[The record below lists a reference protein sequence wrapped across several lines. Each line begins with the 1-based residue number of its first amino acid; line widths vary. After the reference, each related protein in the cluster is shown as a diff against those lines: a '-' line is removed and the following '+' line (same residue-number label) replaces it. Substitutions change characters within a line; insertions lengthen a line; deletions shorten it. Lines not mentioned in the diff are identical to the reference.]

1 MDMLYW
7 SSNDRLNL
15 ETDWAS
21 SDVVEATGGLRFSKE
36 RVRGSV
42 KALGV
47 LHCLRGRTEEKVIH
61 RYQGRIVTK
70 LGREPRNCSGIKV
83 KYEDSLKTV
92 V

>member
-7 SSNDRLNL
+7 SSKDRLNL

-47 LHCLRGRTEEKVIH
+47 LHCLRGRTEEKVHSQIS
-61 RYQGRIVTK
+61 RKNSNKVRKGTKELQWYQSQV
-70 LGREPRNCSGIKV
+70 
-83 KYEDSLKTV
+83 
-92 V
+92 